1 MFGAYG
7 PNAGGRRV
15 RKPDHDSETSSD
27 SVDEDDLPSGSED
40 DEEDDPNVDTARVM
54 RVGGIEIRLDDRGDN
69 SRRGRAERRVVERPD
84 DDDDDDDDDGDG
96 LFDESDETESWA
108 SELSLDDDAIDDYV
122 RNCMEGDD
130 SSDEDEDEDAF
141 VPSTDGTEDAKHA
154 DEDAARRRDRRER
167 ACLRLMRGMNLSG
180 GAVPSPPASGLDSES
195 EEENEAMK
203 SGDYGDY
210 TWGAETSSRAAPSV
224 WGPAAAARRKRRPRR
239 RANAASRRRA
249 SNPVCL
255 GRAPSPRCFACSC

>member
-1 MFGAYG
+1 
-7 PNAGGRRV
+7 
-15 RKPDHDSETSSD
+15 
-27 SVDEDDLPSGSED
+27 
-40 DEEDDPNVDTARVM
+40 
-54 RVGGIEIRLDDRGDN
+54 
-69 SRRGRAERRVVERPD
+69 
-84 DDDDDDDDDGDG
+84 
-96 LFDESDETESWA
+96 
-108 SELSLDDDAIDDYV
+108 
-122 RNCMEGDD
+122 MEGDD

-167 ACLRLMRGMNLSG
+167 AYLRLMRGMNLSG

-210 TWGAETSSRAAPSV
+210 AWGRGDVFTRGPERLGPSGRRAA
-224 WGPAAAARRKRRPRR
+224 KRRPRR
-239 RANAASRRRA
+239 RASAASRRRA